1 MISKM
6 STVLESLKLD
16 FLLASCVDMFVH
28 SKRNYTVWPNVF
40 EHIFRAGLV
49 FLLDGGAYV

>member
-28 SKRNYTVWPNVF
+28 SKSNYMVWSNVF
-40 EHIFRAGLV
+40 EPIFKMG
-49 FLLDGGAYV
+49 